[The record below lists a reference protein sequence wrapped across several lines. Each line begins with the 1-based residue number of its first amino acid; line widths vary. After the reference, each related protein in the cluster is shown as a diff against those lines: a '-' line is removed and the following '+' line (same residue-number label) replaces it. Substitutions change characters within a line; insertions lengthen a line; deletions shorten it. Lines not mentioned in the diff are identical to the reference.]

1 MITYEDYS
9 VADPDALETPSMLLF
24 QDTMDDNIRE
34 ALIYSVSGYN
44 TDRYSK
50 LHGALG
56 NASTN
61 AR

>member
-1 MITYEDYS
+1 MCHKL
-9 VADPDALETPSMLLF
+9 VAVKEIV
-24 QDTMDDNIRE
+24 DTKNCGKPIAMKRNIRE
-34 ALIYSVSGYN
+34 ALIYSLNGYN
-44 TDRYSK
+44 TDHQLK